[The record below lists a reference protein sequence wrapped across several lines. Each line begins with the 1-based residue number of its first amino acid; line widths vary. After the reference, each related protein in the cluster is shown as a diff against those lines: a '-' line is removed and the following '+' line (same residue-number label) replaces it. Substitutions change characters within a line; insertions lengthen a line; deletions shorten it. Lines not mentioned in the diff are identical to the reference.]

1 LGRAAAASPALRR
14 EFKFSILSP
23 AGDFYPGTAEGE
35 QVLLQ
40 GVVDCCFEDG
50 DSMTVVDF
58 KSDRVKR
65 GEESAAAEQYRSQV
79 EVYARALE
87 QIFHLPIR
95 RRVVW
100 FLRTGT
106 GIEIQ

>member
-1 LGRAAAASPALRR
+1 
-14 EFKFSILSP
+14 
-23 AGDFYPGTAEGE
+23 
-35 QVLLQ
+35 
-40 GVVDCCFEDG
+40 
-50 DSMTVVDF
+50 
-58 KSDRVKR
+58 
-65 GEESAAAEQYRSQV
+65 V